1 MVLHSS
7 ISGTELDKYILNIN
21 NTILRVLKKKQE
33 RKYDELTEI
42 QTYSEDA
49 GFILLYKRT
58 IQIGRD
64 LWRSP
69 NQIICSKQGQLRFD
83 WAVWG
88 LFQSVFSK
96 FHHLTTQSDKSPHIQ
111 PEFPLLQPICCDTPS
126 HIAPLFSY
134 LLFQYLKKH

>member
-1 MVLHSS
+1 MQMVLHSS

-33 RKYDELTEI
+33 RKYDEFTEI

-49 GFILLYKRT
+49 GFILLYNRT

-69 NQIICSKQGQLRFD
+69 NQIICSKQG
-83 WAVWG
+83 
-88 LFQSVFSK
+88 
-96 FHHLTTQSDKSPHIQ
+96 
-111 PEFPLLQPICCDTPS
+111 
-126 HIAPLFSY
+126 
-134 LLFQYLKKH
+134 

>member
-1 MVLHSS
+1 MQMVLHSS

-69 NQIICSKQGQLRFD
+69 NQIICSKQG
-83 WAVWG
+83 
-88 LFQSVFSK
+88 
-96 FHHLTTQSDKSPHIQ
+96 
-111 PEFPLLQPICCDTPS
+111 
-126 HIAPLFSY
+126 
-134 LLFQYLKKH
+134 